1 MSRGAIGAARGP
13 GQAKTTIT
21 WRRAVAAFYFAK
33 SRSYPILRPWCH
45 YLTFCFKISDI
56 QKILVYDITV
66 KKFRTCWFLC
76 YFDFILKIGGI
87 IISSSNANTYH
98 VWKMSIIVLEKTAGV
113 PKFWSSCFGSA
124 ALYWRPHHSTLRC
137 PRYLH
142 DRLFDRQDRYST

>member
-1 MSRGAIGAARGP
+1 MYLCMSRGAIVAARAP
-13 GQAKTTIT
+13 GQRGGAPSPRSILQNQGKT
-21 WRRAVAAFYFAK
+21 
-33 SRSYPILRPWCH
+33 ILRPWCH
-45 YLTFCFKISDI
+45 YLTFYFKITDI

-76 YFDFILKIGGI
+76 YFDFILKIGGV
-87 IISSSNANTYH
+87 IISSANASTYH